1 MSQDYD
7 YAKSVLQ
14 DLGYTIAEASEIID
28 EIKQGNYA
36 FFFAKKQSLWVHLN
50 NKFGCKMSAQG

>member
-1 MSQDYD
+1 MTQDYD
-7 YAKSVLQ
+7 YARCVLQ

-36 FFFAKKQSLWVHLN
+36 FFAKKQSLWVHLN